1 VARHLWLHLCICG
14 LVSIAVSVAAAERS
28 PLADAAERG
37 DKASVAALLKQ
48 GVDVN
53 APQGDGMTALHWA
66 AMNGDAQLATT
77 LLKAGANPKSV
88 TRINGYTPLMLA
100 ARHGKGAAVEALLI
114 GGSDAQATSDNGV
127 TPLMFAAASGDVAS
141 VEAIVA
147 KKVDLNAREDVRG
160 LNAVMFAAANNHV
173 AVIIA
178 LAKHGADLSATSE
191 PLDLRVIDRSKFKG
205 VLFGNP
211 TAPKKPGEE
220 SGSVEGGGGR
230 NGGNVGRNNGPGA
243 APEAAN
249 TRVPGV
255 DRDFSG
261 NELVNTHGGMTPL
274 LFAAR
279 EGHIDTAKALLDAG
293 VDVNQAKIGD
303 NTTPLVEAV
312 INGNFDLAKLLIERG
327 ADAKRAAIN
336 GITPLYAAINIE
348 WSPRAGGAKRRNYK
362 YQQLSYL
369 DMMTVLL
376 DNGADPNARL
386 ATKVWY
392 GGNLSGVNEQGAT
405 AFWRAA
411 YASDLVAM
419 KLLVERGA
427 DPNIPT
433 MKGLSR
439 PMTDDGVREYK
450 EVGSRPPVPVGGP
463 GVPPLVAAAG
473 VGYGEGF
480 AGNTHNF
487 APTGMMAAVTY
498 LVEELGA
505 DVNAVDHEG
514 NTAMHNAAARGDVEM
529 ILYLVAK
536 GADPKAVNREGKT
549 TADMANGPVQR
560 IQPWPEAL
568 ALLEKL
574 GAVNNHKCVSC

>member
-1 VARHLWLHLCICG
+1 MLG
-14 LVSIAVSVAAAERS
+14 VSLSAAQQA
-28 PLADAAERG
+28 PLTDAAERG
-37 DKASVAALLKQ
+37 DVAAVRALIKQ
-48 GVDVN
+48 GEDVN
-53 APQGDGMTALHWA
+53 TAQGDGMTALHWA
-66 AMNGDAQLATT
+66 AMNGDEALAK
-77 LLKAGANPKSV
+77 LLLGAGANTRAA
-88 TRINGYTPLMLA
+88 TRINRYTPLMLA
-100 ARHGKGAAVEALLI
+100 ARQGHGGVVEALLE
-114 GGSDAQATSDNGV
+114 GGADPTDATDNGTTV
-127 TPLMFAAASGDVAS
+127 LMFAAASGDVAS
-141 VEAIVA
+141 VEAIA
-147 KKVDLNAREDVRG
+147 KRKVDLNARETVRG
-160 LNAVMFAAANNHV
+160 LTASMFAASANHA
-173 AVIIA
+173 AVVTA
-178 LAKHGADLSATSE
+178 LGKAGADLTLASD
-191 PLDLRVIDRSKFKG
+191 PLDLRVIDRTKFKG

-211 TAPKKPGEE
+211 TAPKAPGEE

-230 NGGNVGRNNGPGA
+230 NGNATGRNNGPGA
-243 APEAAN
+243 PPAAGPV
-249 TRVPGV
+249 RVPGV

-279 EGHIDTAKALLDAG
+279 QGHVETAVALLDAG
-293 VDVNQAKIGD
+293 VDIEQAKIGD
-303 NTTPLVEAV
+303 GTTPLLMAT
-312 INGNFDLAKLLIERG
+312 INGHFDLAKILLDRG
-327 ADAKRAAIN
+327 ADPNRSAIN
-336 GITPLYAAINIE
+336 GITPLYEVINLE
-348 WSPRAGGAKRRNYK
+348 WSPRAGGARLKVYK
-362 YQQLSYL
+362 DQKLSYI
-369 DMMTVLL
+369 DMMTLLL
-376 DNGADPNARL
+376 DKGADPNARL

-405 AFWRAA
+405 PFWRAA
-411 YASDLVAM
+411 YAADIVAM
-419 KLLVERGA
+419 KLLVSRGA

-439 PMTDDGVREYK
+439 PMTDDGVREYR
-450 EVGSRPPVPVGGP
+450 EVGNRQPVPVGGP
-463 GVPPLVAAAG
+463 GVPPLVAASG

-487 APTGMMAAVTY
+487 APTGMMAALKY

-529 ILYLVAK
+529 ILYLVEK

-574 GAVNNHKCVSC
+574 GAANNHRCVSC